1 LDKESAMPANRL
13 MHGDNL
19 AMLRQNV
26 TAGSVDLI
34 YLDPPFNS
42 QADYHLPAGEQQAA
56 KGTDAVLAFDDT
68 WRWDPRACEALDQI
82 KQTGGH
88 IAQTINA
95 LQDLLGQGPML
106 AYLAMMAPRLVE
118 LHRVLKASGSLYLHC
133 DPSAS
138 HCLRVLLDAIFGP
151 RQFRNEIVWRRA
163 GAHGPRRCFGPVH
176 DVLLF
181 YTKTGAYY
189 FRSVRRPYMRGH
201 VASRYRRD
209 HTGRLRF
216 VSGGNVLTGASA
228 TGGESGKPWRGFDP
242 AAKNRHWA
250 IPGFLVDQMPK
261 SFRELSVLQ
270 KLDVLY
276 EAGLIEILDGAAWPT
291 PVRYLT
297 ADSGQPIQDVWAY
310 QPYTKGTVHGTR
322 EGIDEDVAW
331 LGPTDPERLGYP
343 TQKPVGLLKRVIRSS
358 CPEGGVV
365 LDPFCGCGT
374 TLEAAQRLGRTWMG
388 IDLSALAID
397 KTRTRLQEVFSE
409 ADAGFELINGIQ
421 TLPH

>member
-1 LDKESAMPANRL
+1 
-13 MHGDNL
+13 
-19 AMLRQNV
+19 
-26 TAGSVDLI
+26 
-34 YLDPPFNS
+34 
-42 QADYHLPAGEQQAA
+42 
-56 KGTDAVLAFDDT
+56 
-68 WRWDPRACEALDQI
+68 
-82 KQTGGH
+82 
-88 IAQTINA
+88 
-95 LQDLLGQGPML
+95 
-106 AYLAMMAPRLVE
+106 
-118 LHRVLKASGSLYLHC
+118 
-133 DPSAS
+133 
-138 HCLRVLLDAIFGP
+138 
-151 RQFRNEIVWRRA
+151 
-163 GAHGPRRCFGPVH
+163 
-176 DVLLF
+176 
-181 YTKTGAYY
+181 
-189 FRSVRRPYMRGH
+189 
-201 VASRYRRD
+201 
-209 HTGRLRF
+209 
-216 VSGGNVLTGASA
+216 
-228 TGGESGKPWRGFDP
+228 
-242 AAKNRHWA
+242 
-250 IPGFLVDQMPK
+250 
-261 SFRELSVLQ
+261 VLQ